1 MRVTQAIAEAMKR
14 EGCEYIWAYPV
25 NPIIEACAEIDI
37 KPIIVR
43 QERTG
48 VHMADAYSR
57 LHSGRRLGV
66 FACQN
71 GPGAENAFGGIVQA
85 FSESVPMV
93 FLPAGMA
100 RAQAG
105 YFPNFSSF
113 LNYQHVTK
121 AAEQLTNPNAVW
133 DVMRRAFSQA
143 RNGRPG

>member
-25 NPIIEACAEIDI
+25 NPIIEAGAEI
-37 KPIIVR
+37 
-43 QERTG
+43 
-48 VHMADAYSR
+48 
-57 LHSGRRLGV
+57 
-66 FACQN
+66 
-71 GPGAENAFGGIVQA
+71 AFGGIVQA

-133 DVMRRAFSQA
+133 DAMRRAFSQA
-143 RNGRPG
+143 RNGRPGPT